1 MQMANYRYIALTS
14 GGERVVG
21 VLAGASE
28 QAVLAELET
37 RRLTPVQVAEHEER
51 ASLFGKRVGTRQLAT
66 AYTQLADLLRAG
78 VSLMRGLRLLG
89 ASKSSPRLAAVFS
102 EVGDAVAEGTELAE
116 AMAARPDVFPRI
128 HVAMVRAGEKGGF
141 LDQVLARL
149 GTFLQAQADLRAR
162 VIGSLI
168 YPAVLVFVGVAVLGI
183 VFGVFVPKFRP
194 MFSKMDEEGN
204 LPGLTHAVLGLG
216 DLVSAWGPVIAAV
229 LVVGL
234 IAFWRLVRK
243 PETARKIDAITLK
256 VPIIGPLV
264 GALAIA
270 RFCRILGTMLGNSIP
285 MLAAMQI
292 AREAAGNAVLEDAI
306 VKATEAV
313 RQGQPLAP
321 PLAES
326 GLFAPDIVEMIT
338 VGEQANNLD
347 EVLLT
352 VAQTLESRIERML
365 QVALK
370 LVEPLLLLLMAVVVG
385 FVAAGLVLPISQMG
399 SSVR

>member
-1 MQMANYRYIALTS
+1 MANYRYIALTA

-37 RRLTPVQVAEHEER
+37 RRLTPVQVSAHEER
-51 ASLFGKRVGTRQLAT
+51 ATAFSRRVSTRQLAS

-78 VSLMRGLRLLG
+78 VPLMRGLRLLG
-89 ASKSSPRLAAVFS
+89 ASKSNPKLAAVFT
-102 EVGDAVAEGTELAE
+102 EVADAVSEGTELAE
-116 AMAARPDVFPRI
+116 AMAARPEVFARI
-128 HVAMVRAGEKGGF
+128 HIAMVRAGEKGGF
-141 LDQVLARL
+141 LDSVLARL
-149 GTFLQAQADLRAR
+149 GSFLQAQADMRAR

-168 YPAVLVFVGVAVLGI
+168 YPAVLVFVGIAILGI
-183 VFGVFVPKFRP
+183 IFGVFVPKFRP
-194 MFSKMDEEGN
+194 MFATMEQQGG
-204 LPGLTHAVLGLG
+204 LPGLTKLVLGMG
-216 DLVSAWGPVIAAV
+216 EVVSAWGPALAICLAVGLAALWRIV
-229 LVVGL
+229 RRPEAARKLDAIKLKLPVVGPL
-234 IAFWRLVRK
+234 IG
-243 PETARKIDAITLK
+243 AI
-256 VPIIGPLV
+256 
-264 GALAIA
+264 AIA

-285 MLAAMQI
+285 MLTAMQI

-313 RQGQPLAP
+313 RQGQALAP

-326 GLFAPDIVEMIT
+326 GLFAPDVVEMIT

-347 EVLLT
+347 DVLVT

-370 LVEPLLLLLMAVVVG
+370 LVEPLLLLAMAVVVG
-385 FVAAGLVLPISQMG
+385 LVAAGLVLPISQMG

>member
-1 MQMANYRYIALTS
+1 MANYRYIALTA

-37 RRLTPVQVAEHEER
+37 RRLTPVQVSAHEER
-51 ASLFGKRVGTRQLAT
+51 ATPFARRVSARQLAT

-78 VSLMRGLRLLG
+78 VPLMRGLRLLG
-89 ASKSSPRLAAVFS
+89 ASKSSPRLGAVFT
-102 EVGDAVAEGTELAE
+102 EVADAVAEGTELAE
-116 AMAARPDVFPRI
+116 AMAARPEVFARI
-128 HVAMVRAGEKGGF
+128 HIAMVRAGEKGGF
-141 LDQVLARL
+141 LDSVLARL
-149 GTFLQAQADLRAR
+149 GAFLQAQADLRAR

-168 YPAVLVFVGVAVLGI
+168 YPAVLVFVGVAILGI
-183 VFGVFVPKFRP
+183 IFGVFVPKFRP
-194 MFSKMDEEGN
+194 MFATMEEQGG
-204 LPGLTHAVLGLG
+204 LPGLTKFVLGMG
-216 DLVSAWGPVIAAV
+216 EVVSAWGPALAIVAVIG
-229 LVVGL
+229 LVVL
-234 IAFWRLVRK
+234 WRLVRQ
-243 PETARKIDAITLK
+243 PETARKLDAIKLRLP
-256 VPIIGPLV
+256 VVGPLI
-264 GALAIA
+264 AAIAIA

-285 MLAAMQI
+285 MLTAMQI

-326 GLFAPDIVEMIT
+326 GLFAPDVVEMIT

-347 EVLLT
+347 DVLVT

-370 LVEPLLLLLMAVVVG
+370 LIEPLLLLVMAVVVG
-385 FVAAGLVLPISQMG
+385 LVAAGLVLPISQMG

>member
-1 MQMANYRYIALTS
+1 MANYRYIALTS

-37 RRLTPVQVAEHEER
+37 RRLTPVQVAAHEER
-51 ASLFGKRVGTRQLAT
+51 SSPFTRRVSTRQLAT

-78 VSLMRGLRLLG
+78 VPLMRGLRLLG
-89 ASKSSPRLAAVFS
+89 SSKSSPRLAAVFT
-102 EVGDAVAEGTELAE
+102 EVADAVAEGTELAE
-116 AMAARPDVFPRI
+116 AMAARPEVFARI
-128 HVAMVRAGEKGGF
+128 HIAMVRAGEKGGF

-149 GTFLQAQADLRAR
+149 GAFLQNQADLRAR
-162 VIGSLI
+162 VVGSLI
-168 YPAVLVFVGVAVLGI
+168 YPAVLVFVGVTILGI

-194 MFSKMDEEGN
+194 MFATMEEQGG
-204 LPGLTHAVLGLG
+204 LPALTKAVLGLG
-216 DLVSAWGPVIAAV
+216 EVVSAWGPVLAV
-229 LVVGL
+229 GIVVGL
-234 IAFWRLVRK
+234 VALWRVVRK
-243 PETARKIDAITLK
+243 PEAAKKLDAIKLRM
-256 VPIIGPLV
+256 PIIGPLI
-264 GALAIA
+264 AAIAIA

-326 GLFAPDIVEMIT
+326 GLFAPDVVEMIT

-347 EVLLT
+347 DVLVT

-365 QVALK
+365 QGALK
-370 LVEPLLLLLMAVVVG
+370 LIEPLILLLIAVVVG
-385 FVAAGLVLPISQMG
+385 LVAAGLVLPISQMG
-399 SSVR
+399 SAVR

>member
-1 MQMANYRYIALTS
+1 MANYRYIALTS

-28 QAVLAELET
+28 QAVLTELES

-51 ASLFGKRVGTRQLAT
+51 GFTLRRRIGTRPLAM

-89 ASKSSPRLAAVFS
+89 ASKSNPRLAAVFS

-116 AMAARPDVFPRI
+116 AMAARPDIFPRI
-128 HVAMVRAGEKGGF
+128 HIAMVRAGEKGGF

-168 YPAVLVFVGVAVLGI
+168 YPGVLVFFGVGILGV
-183 VFGVFVPKFRP
+183 VFGVFVPQFKP
-194 MFSKMDEEGN
+194 MFASMEAEGN
-204 LPGLTHAVLGLG
+204 LPALTRAVLGVG
-216 DLVSAWGPVIAAV
+216 EIISAWGPVLAV
-229 LVVGL
+229 VIVVMLVL
-234 IAFWRLVRK
+234 LWRLVRK
-243 PETARKIDAITLK
+243 PETARKIDAIKLK
-256 VPIIGPLV
+256 LPIIGPLIA
-264 GALAIA
+264 ALAIA

-326 GLFAPDIVEMIT
+326 GLFAPDVVEMIT

-370 LVEPLLLLLMAVVVG
+370 LVEPLLLMLMAVVVG
-385 FVAAGLVLPISQMG
+385 LVAAGLVLPISQMG
-399 SSVR
+399 SSVK

>member
-1 MQMANYRYIALTS
+1 MANFRYIALTS
-14 GGERVVG
+14 SGERVVG
-21 VLAGASE
+21 VLAGSSE

-51 ASLFGKRVGTRQLAT
+51 ASPLRRRIGTRQLAT

-89 ASKSSPRLAAVFS
+89 ASKSNPRLAAVFS

-149 GTFLQAQADLRAR
+149 GSFLQAQADMRAR
-162 VIGSLI
+162 VVGSLI
-168 YPAVLVFVGVAVLGI
+168 YPAVLVFVGIGILGV

-194 MFSKMDEEGN
+194 MFTKMAEDGN
-204 LPGLTHAVLGLG
+204 LPGLTRAVLGIG
-216 DLVSAWGPVIAAV
+216 DVVSAWGPAIAVAAV
-229 LVVGL
+229 ILL
-234 IAFWRLVRK
+234 LMLWRLVRK
-243 PETARKIDAITLK
+243 PETARRLDALVLRIPL
-256 VPIIGPLV
+256 IGPLIA
-264 GALAIA
+264 ALAIA

-306 VKATEAV
+306 ARSVEAV

-326 GLFAPDIVEMIT
+326 GLFTPDVVEMVT

-347 EVLLT
+347 EVLIT
-352 VAQTLESRIERML
+352 IAQTLESRIERML
-365 QVALK
+365 QVVLK
-370 LVEPLLLLLMAVVVG
+370 LIEPLLLLVMAVVVG

>member
-1 MQMANYRYIALTS
+1 MANFRYIALTS
-14 GGERVVG
+14 SGERVVG
-21 VLAGASE
+21 VLAGSSE
-28 QAVLAELET
+28 QAVLAELEK

-51 ASLFGKRVGTRQLAT
+51 ASPLRRRIGTRQLAT

-89 ASKSSPRLAAVFS
+89 ASKSNPRLAAVFS

-149 GTFLQAQADLRAR
+149 GSFLQAQADMRAR
-162 VIGSLI
+162 VVGSLI
-168 YPAVLVFVGVAVLGI
+168 YPAVLVFVGIGILGV

-194 MFSKMDEEGN
+194 MFTKMAEDGN
-204 LPGLTHAVLGLG
+204 LPGLTRAVLGIG
-216 DLVSAWGPVIAAV
+216 DVVSAWGPAIAVAAV
-229 LVVGL
+229 ILL
-234 IAFWRLVRK
+234 LMLWRLVRK
-243 PETARKIDAITLK
+243 PETARRLDALVLRIPL
-256 VPIIGPLV
+256 IGPLIA
-264 GALAIA
+264 ALAIA

-306 VKATEAV
+306 ARSVEAV

-326 GLFAPDIVEMIT
+326 GLFTPDVVEMVT

-347 EVLLT
+347 EVLIT
-352 VAQTLESRIERML
+352 IAQTLESRIERML
-365 QVALK
+365 QVVLK
-370 LVEPLLLLLMAVVVG
+370 LIEPLLLLVMAVVVG

>member
-1 MQMANYRYIALTS
+1 MANYRYIALTS

-21 VLAGASE
+21 VLAGPSE

-37 RRLTPVQVAEHEER
+37 RRLTPVQVAEHAER
-51 ASLFGKRVGTRQLAT
+51 SSLLMRRIGTRQMAM

-89 ASKSSPRLAAVFS
+89 ASKSNPRLAAVFS

-128 HVAMVRAGEKGGF
+128 QVAMVRAGEKGGF

-149 GTFLQAQADLRAR
+149 GSFLLAQADLRAR

-168 YPAVLVFVGVAVLGI
+168 YPAVLVTFGIGILGV
-183 VFGVFVPKFRP
+183 VFGVFVPQFKP
-194 MFSKMDEEGN
+194 MFASMEKEGS
-204 LPGLTHAVLGLG
+204 LPGLTRLVLGMSE
-216 DLVSAWGPVIAAV
+216 LVSAWGPLLAIG
-229 LVVGL
+229 LVVAVIG
-234 IAFWRLVRK
+234 FWRLVRR
-243 PETARKIDAITLK
+243 PDMASRIDRLK
-256 VPIIGPLV
+256 LRLPIVGPLI
-264 GALAIA
+264 GTIAIA

-292 AREAAGNAVLEDAI
+292 AREAAGNAVLESAI

-326 GLFAPDIVEMIT
+326 GLFGPDVIEMII

-370 LVEPLLLLLMAVVVG
+370 LVEPLILLLIALVVG
-385 FVAAGLVLPISQMG
+385 LVAAGLVLPISQMG